1 MAGLGTGA
9 LPELPDVWANV
20 GMAELPRPLSAAFE
34 AGDWERVRLE
44 LRTLMDTAITDGA
57 YGRALLQLVLA
68 LPAGIDPVFDR
79 YRVSAMLD
87 HGDWDGLRSAFPQQS
102 EPRQVRGM
110 REVLT
115 AGLDR
120 IAIPEWQEQHERRLF
135 EIYDYQA
142 RRAMGSMR
150 HWAQQ
155 IAGVNPESFWQRED
169 VAIGRHLRYRQL
181 HDTMMLSIGESQ
193 AGRLDVAHSLAIE
206 ASRLGDEGEHLQV
219 VAHDLAGLVQLGMGQ
234 RPDFELRVPARI
246 CEPTGP
252 SPIGAWEMLFYLTPL
267 LPLRDDDSLAWSA
280 RLSGY
285 IAARLAS
292 PRWQLQ
298 ADTWRVASDLRA
310 GAAGNKTELAGLVA
324 RSRRASA
331 GLKALPTFLT
341 GYAQRKYDAFEEAER
356 LARRSG
362 NVWLQIS
369 AMTWMSALDPR
380 ANVGRQLRK
389 LLEITGWRRPVL
401 VPTEIAADAALG
413 MTSLGERSEAIL
425 DMALTADRPNV
436 TTELITRYID
446 DPATSH
452 ATRIAA
458 VNALGRVGTT
468 HAREILA
475 RLSQRRDEIGT
486 AAAHIADRPGLW
498 LSEREIEVLSL
509 AGEGMTNRQ
518 IADKLSLSPH
528 TVANHLANARVKL
541 GASNRAEAAV
551 LLRRSS
557 D

>member
-1 MAGLGTGA
+1 MAGLGAGV
-9 LPELPDVWANV
+9 LPELPDVWASV
-20 GMAELPRPLSAAFE
+20 GMSALPKALSVAFE

-57 YGRALLQLVLA
+57 YGRSLLQLVLA
-68 LPAGIDPVFDR
+68 LPDGVDPLFDR

-87 HGDWDGLRSAFPQQS
+87 HGDWDGLRSTLPQDS

-110 REVLT
+110 RDVLT
-115 AGLDR
+115 AGVER
-120 IAIPEWQEQHERRLF
+120 VAIPEWQELYERRLF
-135 EIYDYQA
+135 EIYEFQA

-155 IAGVNPESFWQRED
+155 IAGVYPESFWRRED

-193 AGRLDVAHSLAIE
+193 AGRLEVAHSLATE
-206 ASRLGDEGEHLQV
+206 ASRLGDEGEHLRA
-219 VAHDLAGLVQLGMGQ
+219 VAHDLSGLVRLGMGQ
-234 RPDFELRVPARI
+234 RQDFDLRVPLRI
-246 CEPTGP
+246 CEATGP
-252 SPIGAWEMLFYLTPL
+252 SPIGTWEMLFYLTPL

-285 IAARLAS
+285 IAARLAA

-298 ADTWRVASDLRA
+298 SDTWRVASDLRA

-324 RSRRASA
+324 RSRRASP
-331 GLKALPTFLT
+331 GLKALPTYLS
-341 GYAQRKYDAFEEAER
+341 GYAQRRFEAFEEAER

-380 ANVGRQLRK
+380 AGVARRLRK

-425 DMALTADRPNV
+425 EMALTADRPNV

-446 DPATSH
+446 DPAT
-452 ATRIAA
+452 AQVTRIAA
-458 VNALGRVGTT
+458 VNALARVGTT

-475 RLSQRRDEIGT
+475 RLSQRRDEIGAT
-486 AAAHIADRPGLW
+486 ASRVADRPGVG

-509 AGEGMTNRQ
+509 AGDGMTNRQ
-518 IADKLSLSPH
+518 IADKLFLSPH
-528 TVANHLANARVKL
+528 TVARHLVNARGKL

-551 LLRRSS
+551 LLRRPS